1 MENEKLKDIIVWLC
15 GKLMDQ
21 DKQNGQNDVHLSKQ
35 ELDTLKQ
42 FHERR

>member
-1 MENEKLKDIIVWLC
+1 MKDEKLKDIIVWLC

-21 DKQNGQNDVHLSKQ
+21 DKQNDTHLSKQ
-35 ELDTLKQ
+35 ELDILKQ